1 MLKNINILS
10 LFALIIIVNANTLNA
25 QIKIKDRNNEHK
37 ILDNY
42 GGSSFEENLKLFNSN
57 TPNDKNNKYWGWNT
71 NTNITSTGNPDAEKG
86 GMITISGDDE
96 YPSTLRGI
104 GKDSRSQVLF
114 ILEAFQYESLLS
126 YDYENLEWQPGLATH
141 WKIASDSLTY
151 WFRLDPRARWADGK
165 DIISDD
171 IIATFKLL
179 IDDGHEDPNVSTF
192 WKDLFKT
199 PIAESKYIIQV
210 NAKKKDWRTFRYFSA
225 GFTVMPSTY
234 LNKIDGAGYIEKYD
248 FNFMPGSGPY
258 EYDKENSKRGNEG
271 YIILNF

>member
-1 MLKNINILS
+1 MSFSGNCLVPYM

-25 QIKIKDRNNEHK
+25 QIKIKDRKYEHK

-126 YDYENLEWQPGLATH
+126 YDYENTNKVA
-141 WKIASDSLTY
+141 WKNL
-151 WFRLDPRARWADGK
+151 P
-165 DIISDD
+165 
-171 IIATFKLL
+171 
-179 IDDGHEDPNVSTF
+179 
-192 WKDLFKT
+192 
-199 PIAESKYIIQV
+199 Q
-210 NAKKKDWRTFRYFSA
+210 A
-225 GFTVMPSTY
+225 GR
-234 LNKIDGAGYIEKYD
+234 EQ
-248 FNFMPGSGPY
+248 
-258 EYDKENSKRGNEG
+258 
-271 YIILNF
+271 